1 MVVRGPK
8 GMRLLLE
15 QRERRRKGQGRG
27 RIAAR
32 IARTPCVALLRR
44 AATHRAA
51 RRARR
56 RHGCAA
62 QLSIL
67 LRETERLLLVLAE
80 EGGLRAARPR
90 LAPPRLRLELVGG
103 ASSNEDE
110 ALRRCR
116 GGGALQ
122 VARGASRQQRALC
135 ALSALSA
142 LSALCALRPT
152 AHHRR
157 RRRHGRRHEHAHL
170 PSQEPVAEQVDPRR
184 RRATAVATLAYL
196 AYLDQPGGRLAQRG
210 RRVLAGRHAAPQ
222 RGEVARRACS
232 HTVCAQL
239 RHACTMSMYAVSLH
253 GVCSAAA
260 CTGQAACPPAAVAAC
275 RAPQPRRPPPHAS
288 RWAGVAAGRRSGA
301 TPCYTSRGS
310 PAPSAARARG
320 AARRHAARRE

>member
-1 MVVRGPK
+1 
-8 GMRLLLE
+8 MRLLLE

-103 ASSNEDE
+103 ASSNKDE

-135 ALSALSA
+135 ALSAL
-142 LSALCALRPT
+142 CALRPT
-152 AHHRR
+152 AHRRRRRRRRRRLRRR

-260 CTGQAACPPAAVAAC
+260 CTGQAAAC
-275 RAPQPRRPPPHAS
+275 T
-288 RWAGVAAGRRSGA
+288 G
-301 TPCYTSRGS
+301 
-310 PAPSAARARG
+310 
-320 AARRHAARRE
+320 